1 MSLPLQKPLD
11 ETDGRRFQRV
21 PVALFGRYMLESKSE
36 YPCQTVEMSP
46 GDMLLFAP
54 VKPAIGEKVV
64 VYLDELGQFAGNTVR
79 LDSTGFAITMN
90 LPLMKRDKLA
100 DQLTWFAS
108 RNAIG
113 LPEDR
118 RHERITPL
126 MRRAILRL
134 EDSREIIVKILDLS
148 ISGVGVETE
157 VPPPLGA
164 NIVLGSTPA
173 AVVRHFEKGFAAE
186 FAKPFAPG
194 AIDELTRL

>member
-36 YPCQTVEMSP
+36 VPLSNR
-46 GDMLLFAP
+46 GDVARRHAAFRAGKAGDRRKGGG
-54 VKPAIGEKVV
+54 VSRRIGR
-64 VYLDELGQFAGNTVR
+64 FAGNTVR

-90 LPLMKRDKLA
+90 LPLMKREKLA

-118 RHERITPL
+118 RHKRITPL